1 MLLNADDEANSVIA
15 FVLVPEESV
24 VESVPSGNENE

>member
-15 FVLVPEESV
+15 FILVAEESV